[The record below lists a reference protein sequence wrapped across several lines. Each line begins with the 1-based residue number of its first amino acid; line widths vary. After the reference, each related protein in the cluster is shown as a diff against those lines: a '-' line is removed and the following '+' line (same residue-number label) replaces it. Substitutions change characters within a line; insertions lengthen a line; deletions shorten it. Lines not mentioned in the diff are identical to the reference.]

1 MYIEKNE
8 TKKLLFIILLVSVI
22 FFQAQEIEHLIST
35 TDNPSGSIIQQ
46 DSIHADYKIKR
57 LSIGLKAGVPNIA
70 SVGVQYTLPF
80 LNNHLAP
87 YFEYSLYS
95 HKDGEI
101 EASLKF
107 SEFGA
112 SCFFNE
118 KGKGLY
124 FGLGVSTLKVD
135 TSYNDISLDL
145 GKTGSGTAEITL
157 NTTNFKLGLKTGG
170 RIYFRLEVGYGMGD
184 LPKEVTFVATDNSNP
199 SYTETTTVEITEI
212 PEISESS
219 LIIGNVGF
227 GLSFYLG

>member
-1 MYIEKNE
+1 M
-8 TKKLLFIILLVSVI
+8 KKLIFIILVAKVS
-22 FFQAQEIEHLIST
+22 FLQAQEIGNLIST
-35 TDNPSGSIIQQ
+35 TDNPSESIVQQ
-46 DSIHADYKIKR
+46 DSIQADYKIKR

-87 YFEYSLYS
+87 YFEYSSYS

-101 EASLKF
+101 EANLKF

-112 SCFFNE
+112 SYFFKE
-118 KGKGLY
+118 KGRGLY
-124 FGLGVSTLKVD
+124 FGLGVSNLKVD

-145 GKTGSGTAEITL
+145 GKTGSGTAEIAL
-157 NTTNFKLGLKTGG
+157 NTTNFKLGLKTAG

-199 SYTETTTVEITEI
+199 SYTETTTEEI
-212 PEISESS
+212 PEIPGISENG

-227 GLSFYLG
+227 GLSF

>member
-1 MYIEKNE
+1 M
-8 TKKLLFIILLVSVI
+8 KKLLFIILLVSVS
-22 FFQAQEIEHLIST
+22 FLQAQEIEHLIST

-57 LSIGLKAGVPNIA
+57 LSIGLKAGVPNIT

-87 YFEYSLYS
+87 YFEYSSYS

-112 SCFFNE
+112 SYFFSE

-124 FGLGVSTLKVD
+124 FGLGVSNLKVD

-145 GKTGSGTAEITL
+145 GKTGSGTAEIAL

-199 SYTETTTVEITEI
+199 SYTETTTEEI
-212 PEISESS
+212 PEIPGISESG

-227 GLSFYLG
+227 GLSF

>member
-135 TSYNDISLDL
+135 TRARGRYANIKIENTGVGESWRFGTFQVDIQPD
-145 GKTGSGTAEITL
+145 
-157 NTTNFKLGLKTGG
+157 G
-170 RIYFRLEVGYGMGD
+170 RRG
-184 LPKEVTFVATDNSNP
+184 
-199 SYTETTTVEITEI
+199 
-212 PEISESS
+212 
-219 LIIGNVGF
+219 
-227 GLSFYLG
+227 